1 MTYMNKLLII
11 SLSTII
17 ISCQQ
22 VNWLEAPATVNSI
35 IRGVPDIKVD
45 NDYFNSA
52 KYSFIKVKSGRFINF
67 TATLASIDNEIYK
80 WVSSEGHKIYTKD
93 GKVIKI
99 SAQPENSFY
108 HLNSSFILSE
118 NSSDETS
125 IFFENPKALMIQNSS
140 IEDFH
145 DEQIIY
151 LEEEIDERRYN
162 EKLSTKIFEWESV
175 NKYWID
181 KRSDLVVRSEQHLYP
196 FRKIYIIDYYYK
208 FN

>member
-118 NSSDETS
+118 NS
-125 IFFENPKALMIQNSS
+125 INENP
-140 IEDFH
+140 
-145 DEQIIY
+145 
-151 LEEEIDERRYN
+151 RRY
-162 EKLSTKIFEWESV
+162 
-175 NKYWID
+175 
-181 KRSDLVVRSEQHLYP
+181 
-196 FRKIYIIDYYYK
+196 
-208 FN
+208 